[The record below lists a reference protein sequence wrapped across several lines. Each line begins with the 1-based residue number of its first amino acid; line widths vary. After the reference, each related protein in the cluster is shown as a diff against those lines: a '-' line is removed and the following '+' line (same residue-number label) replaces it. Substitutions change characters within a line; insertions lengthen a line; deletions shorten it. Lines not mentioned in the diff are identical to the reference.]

1 MRGGHACTRRAVAWM
16 SERLSLWWYL
26 LPFKTCTAHHRLLFF
41 PPVTTRFN
49 STRLDT
55 TLARSNGS
63 LKVPTLL
70 FYFLKAG
77 QKIRTDRVQDGC
89 ASKGRAATASYY
101 YVISSRRWL
110 LVRGSLEGKAAAPYI
125 RTAWRPARRASAVSV
140 RTAWRPAR
148 RASAVSD
155 V

>member
-1 MRGGHACTRRAVAWM
+1 MRTNPLRGGHACTRRAVAWM

-26 LPFKTCTAHHRLLFF
+26 LPLNKHAPYTGTKHRLLFF

-49 STRLDT
+49 STRLNT

-77 QKIRTDRVQDGC
+77 QKKRTDRVQDGC

-110 LVRGSLEGKAAAPYI
+110 LVRGSLEGKA
-125 RTAWRPARRASAVSV
+125 VEGQM
-140 RTAWRPAR
+140 
-148 RASAVSD
+148 
-155 V
+155 

>member
-1 MRGGHACTRRAVAWM
+1 MYEARGRVDERAPFFVVVPVAVKHAPYTGT
-16 SERLSLWWYL
+16 
-26 LPFKTCTAHHRLLFF
+26 KHRLLFF

-63 LKVPTLL
+63 LEVPTLL

-140 RTAWRPAR
+140 RTAGRPAR